1 MEDKEQYTSEEL
13 IEKWDS
19 LKPHM
24 KTINI
29 MIKGAVEKVFDD
41 IENIDGF
48 DNEECACQYKELK
61 ERSLTS
67 LNNRIKDIKTS

>member
-29 MIKGAVEKVFDD
+29 MIKGAVQKLFDD
-41 IENIDGF
+41 I
-48 DNEECACQYKELK
+48 
-61 ERSLTS
+61 
-67 LNNRIKDIKTS
+67 